1 MTKLD
6 LAIRVGTVVTASDTF
21 RADVGIFDGRIV
33 AVAAEIEE
41 PPARDDAQRAF
52 RSRARSI
59 CSTTLPI
66 FSPGRGSRLP
76 CRTAQPQRGCAVD
89 HRSSQA
95 ALAASSGPAVSIA
108 LRYISSSVSCSSR
121 SSLSC

>member
-21 RADVGIFDGRIV
+21 RADVGILDGRIV

-66 FSPGRGSRLP
+66 FSPIPFSAISFISATTVSWP
-76 CRTAQPQRGCAVD
+76 APMQPEPT
-89 HRSSQA
+89 RSPTPMA
-95 ALAASSGPAVSIA
+95 
-108 LRYISSSVSCSSR
+108 R
-121 SSLSC
+121 